1 MNDTTS
7 AASGSDD
14 DAPDTPDATSDDA
27 GIDDLELSDPVLAAP
42 RDRGSAALEEDDE
55 SDEDDDSDDEDDEDD
70 SDDEDDEDD
79 DDDASDED
87 DEPEPD
93 DSDDDEEDQPQP
105 PAARGFAAL
114 GLNSKLLEALSDLG
128 YDEPTPIQREA
139 IPPVLAGND
148 LLGQAATGTGK
159 TAAFALPVLEQ
170 LAQRNQ
176 GRNRGDTAMALILT
190 PTRELAMQVSEAIE
204 SYGSRFGARVVP
216 VYGGQP
222 IGKQL
227 GALRHGVDVVV
238 ATPGRAID
246 HINRRSLVLD
256 DVSIVVMDEADEMLD
271 MGFAEDL
278 EAILEAVP
286 DPHQT
291 LLFSATMP
299 PRIAGLAKRHLSDP
313 THITIAREVVAEG
326 EAPRVSQTVYYVRR
340 NDKAAALARILD
352 VEVPEAAIV
361 FCRTRT
367 EVDELTEALNGR
379 GYRAEG
385 LHGGMSQEQRDR
397 VMGRVRATT
406 ADLLIATDVAA
417 RGLDIDHLTHVV
429 NFDVPAAPEQY
440 VHRIGRVGRAGRE
453 GTAITIAEP
462 RQQRFIKN
470 IERVTKQHVT
480 IGQIPTVA
488 QLRTRRKELTIEK
501 IRAELVEHLYE
512 DYRSIVD
519 SLSDEFDVADIAAAA
534 VRAAH
539 EALGSTHPENEEEIH
554 NVEMR
559 SERRPAGNDRFRK
572 GTDRTLRGPGER
584 RGFDSKR
591 GDRRGFD
598 RDGERPGDRPVQP
611 GYSRIWVSAGRRNGV
626 RPGDLVGAICGETSL
641 RGNQI
646 GAIRITENFS
656 LVEVPSG
663 NADEVIRKLGDTTIK
678 GRRTSVRRDKGP
690 RRD

>member
-1 MNDTTS
+1 
-7 AASGSDD
+7 
-14 DAPDTPDATSDDA
+14 
-27 GIDDLELSDPVLAAP
+27 
-42 RDRGSAALEEDDE
+42 
-55 SDEDDDSDDEDDEDD
+55 
-70 SDDEDDEDD
+70 
-79 DDDASDED
+79 
-87 DEPEPD
+87 
-93 DSDDDEEDQPQP
+93 
-105 PAARGFAAL
+105 
-114 GLNSKLLEALSDLG
+114 
-128 YDEPTPIQREA
+128 
-139 IPPVLAGND
+139 
-148 LLGQAATGTGK
+148 
-159 TAAFALPVLEQ
+159 
-170 LAQRNQ
+170 
-176 GRNRGDTAMALILT
+176 
-190 PTRELAMQVSEAIE
+190 
-204 SYGSRFGARVVP
+204 
-216 VYGGQP
+216 
-222 IGKQL
+222 
-227 GALRHGVDVVV
+227 
-238 ATPGRAID
+238 
-246 HINRRSLVLD
+246 
-256 DVSIVVMDEADEMLD
+256 EADEMLD

-299 PRIAGLAKRHLSDP
+299 PRIAGLAKRHLNDP

-488 QLRTRRKELTIEK
+488 QLRTRRKELTI
-501 IRAELVEHLYE
+501 
-512 DYRSIVD
+512 
-519 SLSDEFDVADIAAAA
+519 
-534 VRAAH
+534 
-539 EALGSTHPENEEEIH
+539 
-554 NVEMR
+554 
-559 SERRPAGNDRFRK
+559 
-572 GTDRTLRGPGER
+572 
-584 RGFDSKR
+584 
-591 GDRRGFD
+591 
-598 RDGERPGDRPVQP
+598 
-611 GYSRIWVSAGRRNGV
+611 
-626 RPGDLVGAICGETSL
+626 
-641 RGNQI
+641 
-646 GAIRITENFS
+646 
-656 LVEVPSG
+656 
-663 NADEVIRKLGDTTIK
+663 
-678 GRRTSVRRDKGP
+678 
-690 RRD
+690 